1 MRLKLILT
9 LFTSMLFTV
18 SAFAEETKK
27 DCSQEKNLYK
37 KIVCKTDNATSGIT
51 NKKTLAD
58 FFKKKK

>member
-1 MRLKLILT
+1 MKLKLIFTLLISL
-9 LFTSMLFTV
+9 LFTINV
-18 SAFAEETKK
+18 FAEETKK

>member
-1 MRLKLILT
+1 MKIILILIT
-9 LFTSMLFTV
+9 SFLFSINVL
-18 SAFAEETKK
+18 AEETKK

-51 NKKTLAD
+51 NKKTLVD